1 MRKIKRLAVPPY
13 GFAQGLE
20 AGPRRF
26 LARCGEFWKFEPG
39 EIIVNEGE
47 QHSSL
52 FMVIEGKLSQ
62 RRQGDDGTFVD
73 FRPIKRGRSFGEMNL
88 FHPVGARATVVAATS
103 GELWRIDR
111 TQVEAVM
118 DNDPQI
124 ARKLMTWLCTQL
136 ARRLRRSDDRYI
148 ATKSE
153 YNQLSELMDDS
164 DAHDEEP
171 LSEEDNPLIEGEDEG
186 S

>member
-1 MRKIKRLAVPPY
+1 
-13 GFAQGLE
+13 
-20 AGPRRF
+20 
-26 LARCGEFWKFEPG
+26 
-39 EIIVNEGE
+39 
-47 QHSSL
+47 
-52 FMVIEGKLSQ
+52 
-62 RRQGDDGTFVD
+62 
-73 FRPIKRGRSFGEMNL
+73 
-88 FHPVGARATVVAATS
+88 
-103 GELWRIDR
+103 
-111 TQVEAVM
+111 M

-171 LSEEDNPLIEGEDEG
+171 LSDEDNPLIEGEDEG